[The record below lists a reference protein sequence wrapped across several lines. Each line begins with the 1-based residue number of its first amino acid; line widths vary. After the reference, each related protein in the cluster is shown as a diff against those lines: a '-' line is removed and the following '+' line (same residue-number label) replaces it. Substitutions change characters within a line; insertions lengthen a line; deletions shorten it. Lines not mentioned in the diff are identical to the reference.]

1 MVFKLRY
8 FANCKWLNFNADYQF
23 NLLMT
28 PYIAKTQKSKLIFN
42 SVILMV
48 LGQVAKLNSIL
59 LYFHHVRC
67 ADSYSF
73 GMTSIRAK
81 DPFCQL
87 LAQKK
92 KTSKKAKAFLLLFMG
107 SSFDN
112 SYPVDLGKKCEHC
125 HHQLSAIIL
134 L

>member
-8 FANCKWLNFNADYQF
+8 FAYCKWLNFNADYQF

-48 LGQVAKLNSIL
+48 LGQVAKLNSIP
-59 LYFHHVRC
+59 LYFHHVRY
-67 ADSYSF
+67 ADSYSL

-92 KTSKKAKAFLLLFMG
+92 KPLKRPKHFCCCLWAVVLTILT
-107 SSFDN
+107 
-112 SYPVDLGKKCEHC
+112 
-125 HHQLSAIIL
+125 QLI
-134 L
+134 